1 MAASRRVILRAGS
14 GSRALPGDRPGR
26 SAANVTSRSG
36 VFAIA
41 RRQDVTAR
49 LYRSVGASFDPV
61 RNLVFDVV
69 IVASVASPGVVP
81 AKAGTHNH
89 RRLLYSDL
97 WHRHSTERPQR
108 MGSCF
113 RRDDAQDIAT
123 FTEDSASSAL
133 KQR

>member
-14 GSRALPGDRPGR
+14 GSRALPGARPGR
-26 SAANVTSRSG
+26 SAANGTSRSG

-49 LYRSVGASFDPV
+49 LKGSVGASFDPV

-69 IVASVASPGVVP
+69 IVASPQVVP
-81 AKAGTHNH
+81 AKAETDHH
-89 RRLLYSDL
+89 RRSLFS
-97 WHRHSTERPQR
+97 
-108 MGSCF
+108 
-113 RRDDAQDIAT
+113 RDQLIAT

>member
-36 VFAIA
+36 AFAIA

-49 LYRSVGASFDPV
+49 LKGSVGASFDPV

-69 IVASVASPGVVP
+69 IVASVASPRVVP
-81 AKAGTHNH
+81 AKAGTKLTHRHVH
-89 RRLLYSDL
+89 RRLREFGVEAALIAFGDQ
-97 WHRHSTERPQR
+97 RPFQ
-108 MGSCF
+108 F
-113 RRDDAQDIAT
+113 V
-123 FTEDSASSAL
+123 AL
-133 KQR
+133 V